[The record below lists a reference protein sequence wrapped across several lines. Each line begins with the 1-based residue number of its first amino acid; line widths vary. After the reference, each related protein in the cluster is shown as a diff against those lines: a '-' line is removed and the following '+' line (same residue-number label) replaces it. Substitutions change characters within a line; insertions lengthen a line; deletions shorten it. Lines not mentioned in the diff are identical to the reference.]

1 MCNLSDGI
9 EQRGYNKGIREG
21 KIEMILKMLKA
32 NQPVDLI
39 EKFSDFSRTKIL
51 EIGKQ
56 NGITVNS

>member
-9 EQRGYNKGIREG
+9 EQRGYNKGKLEG

>member
-9 EQRGYNKGIREG
+9 EQRGYNKGKREG